1 MAKGLN
7 YERRMRLASRFSKPA
22 PKPIPEPVPKAMS
35 YNRFGV
41 PKEDKEVDIP
51 TKIFGEVATG
61 FLLPSPSM
69 IKQAVQ
75 DPSGTIRGGAELVT
89 LGNPVANTM
98 RAINL
103 LQGDGFSLYGADM
116 SDVEQFAELAS
127 LIPGGK
133 AVSVPLKA
141 ATKVVTNPMV
151 RGGIISGAKAIGP
164 SLGRGLT
171 SGGFGELFEGV
182 SEAASAGARRA
193 SAARTTEPLVGAI
206 ETPKA
211 TTARAVPTPAG
222 LEDWE
227 KGFDPLNLDV
237 DGRTGEMSRETYEIA
252 QRHFGERNFPQAEIF
267 DDVARLPK
275 GKNMAK
281 TVRELLKQLPGHL
294 VTPVSAKQIDK
305 TSKGAVPRIN
315 SQYVKDAEASDI
327 LSTYKITRVDPDIPR
342 VTEDAVL
349 KMRSTFESD
358 YGQAYR
364 YDPVTG
370 EYRITN
376 NEHVFSVST
385 EALRHNFEVRQLEA
399 SIRTRGLSYKQ
410 GQKEM
415 QDLID
420 QQKIEM
426 EVALDPNQSMLIL
439 SDKANQR
446 IVGALPARDKIEAL
460 REQDVGG
467 VRGTYEDDVYVPN
480 LPDNTF
486 NAYQEI
492 IENAKVNAPRLVE
505 SSLDDFR
512 ADYAKLIKPLRN
524 KLQYVK
530 DPKIKAEI
538 EKQIKE
544 QEELLYQT
552 YYT

>member
-7 YERRMRLASRFSKPA
+7 YERRMRLADRFSKPA
-22 PKPIPEPVPKAMS
+22 PKATS
-35 YNRFGV
+35 YNRFGRGIRDRE
-41 PKEDKEVDIP
+41 EDTP
-51 TKIFGEVATG
+51 TKVFGAITGGILPNATVLKRAAQDPTGTALGAVEVAS
-61 FLLPSPSM
+61 LASP
-69 IKQAVQ
+69 I
-75 DPSGTIRGGAELVT
+75 
-89 LGNPVANTM
+89 ANAY
-98 RAINL
+98 RAYNL
-103 LQGDGFSLYGADM
+103 LSGGDFSVTGAGM
-116 SDVEQFAELAS
+116 EDVEQFAELAS
-127 LIPGGK
+127 LIPSG
-133 AVSVPLKA
+133 
-141 ATKVVTNPMV
+141 KVVGAPFKAGVNLLDVGIKGAARRTTPDAL
-151 RGGIISGAKAIGP
+151 RAASGGIISGGP
-164 SLGRGLT
+164 KSLARST
-171 SGGFGELFEGV
+171 SD
-182 SEAASAGARRA
+182 
-193 SAARTTEPLVGAI
+193 ARTTESLVGAI

-227 KGFDPLNLDV
+227 KGFNPLNLDV

-281 TVRELLKQLPGHL
+281 TVRELLKQLPGYL

-305 TSKGAVPRIN
+305 TSTGAVPRIN

-385 EALRHNFEVRQLEA
+385 EALRHNFEVRQLDA

-492 IENAKVNAPRLVE
+492 IENAKVNAPRLVDP
-505 SSLDDFR
+505 SLDDFR